1 MKKLKVALVHD
12 YLNQWGGAENVLKEL
27 SEIFPDAPIYTLL
40 VDPNKIKG
48 ELRRKEIFTSFIQKL
63 PFSLK
68 FYREFSILYP
78 LAIET
83 LDLRNFDL
91 IISSTSGFAHGIIP
105 PPSSI
110 HISYFH
116 TPLRYAFHFYHEYR
130 KNQKFFSK
138 LTKDLLLHYFR
149 IWSFSAINRVDHFI
163 ANSRE
168 TKRRI
173 ELYFNKKA
181 EVIFPPVDT
190 EFFKP
195 SDEEKD
201 NFFLFVGRIRDYKR
215 LDLAVSA
222 TKELGYRLCVVGD
235 YYKRG
240 KITVGEGIKFLG
252 TVTKETLRTLYQKAK
267 GLIMPG
273 LEDFGIVLLEA
284 NACGTPV
291 IAFKGGGALDTVVEG
306 ETGVFFEHQNK
317 ESLIDAILKFEKIRF
332 DKDILVKNA
341 LRFSKER
348 FRKEI
353 KDFIN
358 EVI

>member
-27 SEIFPDAPIYTLL
+27 SEIFPCAPIFTLL
-40 VDPNKIKG
+40 FDPQKVKKELKG
-48 ELRRKEIFTSFIQKL
+48 RVIYTSFVQRL

-83 LDLRNFDL
+83 FDLRNFDL

-105 PPSSI
+105 PPNSI

-138 LTKDLLLHYFR
+138 ITKDILLHYFR
-149 IWSFSAINRVDHFI
+149 IWSFSAVNRVDYFI

-181 EVIFPPVDT
+181 RVIFPPVDT
-190 EFFKP
+190 DFFKP
-195 SDEEKD
+195 SQEEKD
-201 NFFLFVGRIRDYKR
+201 NFFIFVGRIRDYKR
-215 LDLAVSA
+215 LDLAISA
-222 TKELGYRLCVVGD
+222 TRELGYRLFVVGD
-235 YYKRG
+235 YYKG
-240 KITVGEGIKFLG
+240 KKIPMGEGVRFLG
-252 TVTKETLRTLYQKAK
+252 TVSKEDLRTLYQKARA
-267 GLIMPG
+267 LIMPG
-273 LEDFGIVLLEA
+273 LEDFGIVPLEA

-291 IAFKGGGALDTVVEG
+291 IAFKGGGALDTVIDG

-317 ESLIDAILKFEKIRF
+317 DSLIEAILKFEKLKF
-332 DKDILVKNA
+332 DKDVLVKNA

-348 FRKEI
+348 FREEI
-353 KDFIN
+353 KEFIN